1 MQNGIYRGRWLSSGA
16 LVLLQLSG
24 CNTKKRQM
32 VVSPPFCWSEPPY
45 RCNVHLQGQMPA
57 PYPTPFCAIYAFPWP
72 RVSCSGCPTQ
82 HLLCKPMQLTTSSVA
97 CLGCL
102 MHCAGV
108 DTTRRH
114 HRSPLTTQTHNSQL
128 NLAANHTKLRVL
140 YFPVL
145 KWQCHVRARSCHE
158 QKSWSAGRLMQQTWS
173 ELAVLVICFYCAL
186 AALACP
192 LVHGLNSN
200 RHSVE

>member
-45 RCNVHLQGQMPA
+45 RCNDHLQRQMPA
-57 PYPTPFCAIYAFPWP
+57 PYPTPSCAIYAFPWP

-82 HLLCKPMQLTTSSVA
+82 HLLCKPMQRTTSSVA

-114 HRSPLTTQTHNSQL
+114 HRSPLTTQSHNSHSSTWPPTTPNYEYCTFLCL
-128 NLAANHTKLRVL
+128 NGNA
-140 YFPVL
+140 
-145 KWQCHVRARSCHE
+145 
-158 QKSWSAGRLMQQTWS
+158 MD
-173 ELAVLVICFYCAL
+173 AL
-186 AALACP
+186 ARAT
-192 LVHGLNSN
+192 N
-200 RHSVE
+200 RRAGQQAT